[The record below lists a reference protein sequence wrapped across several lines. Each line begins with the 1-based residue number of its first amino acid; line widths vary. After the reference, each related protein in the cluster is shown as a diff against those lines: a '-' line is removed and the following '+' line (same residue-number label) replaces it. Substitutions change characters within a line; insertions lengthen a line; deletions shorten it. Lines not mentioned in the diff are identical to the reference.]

1 MASDSE
7 CENAAQDLESLLES
21 RCSSP
26 PSDSLDS
33 QSEPENE
40 QCRGRI
46 VPGKPFPRPL
56 QQSLKSLYERGMI
69 GWGKKHAAAVV
80 IAMETTGLTENQVK
94 VCVLRNLK
102 IHMI

>member
-1 MASDSE
+1 MPRQNS
-7 CENAAQDLESLLES
+7 S
-21 RCSSP
+21 R
-26 PSDSLDS
+26 
-33 QSEPENE
+33 ET
-40 QCRGRI
+40 
-46 VPGKPFPRPL
+46 VPYWPL